1 MEIGK
6 VANTNNK
13 QQWNENDGQQFLTFQ
28 LNDEEYGVNILQVN
42 AIRKWTP
49 ITTLPNIPSFIKG
62 VLDLRGEIVPIID
75 LRLRFSIE
83 AVEYGPTTVV
93 ILLNVNHD
101 GNQVVMGIVVD
112 AVSDTHSVN
121 TADIRPSPT
130 VGGIIDVNYLQGL
143 VEIDDKL
150 VLLLNVDKLLTSKQ
164 ISQVINTEET
174 A

>member
-13 QQWNENDGQQFLTFQ
+13 EQWMENDGQQFLTFQ

-62 VLDLRGEIVPIID
+62 VLDLRI
-75 LRLRFSIE
+75 RFSIE
-83 AVEYGPTTVV
+83 AIEYGPTTVV

-121 TADIRPSPT
+121 TADIRPRPT

-164 ISQVINTEET
+164 INQVMSIEET
-174 A
+174 T